1 METLNFAVFVVVL
14 NHFYIFTSIQKIMTS
29 VKYAKLMTG
38 IRKIVRAINLES
50 KRVQKDL
57 NISIPQLLSLKH
69 LQDRADYKS
78 TMKEIKGFLSLNAST
93 VTGIVARL
101 EQKGLI
107 ARLPDP
113 KDKRITPII
122 LTSKGNDLLV
132 RSNESL
138 HERISKKLELI
149 DEREFSKIIN
159 SLETLIELFNIQDVD
174 ASPIIT
180 GQATIEK
187 NID

>member
-1 METLNFAVFVVVL
+1 
-14 NHFYIFTSIQKIMTS
+14 
-29 VKYAKLMTG
+29 MTG

-57 NISIPQLLSLKH
+57 NISIPQLLTLKY
-69 LQDRADYKS
+69 LQDSNDFKS
-78 TMKEIKGFLSLNAST
+78 TMTEIKGFLSLNAST

-113 KDKRITPII
+113 KDKRSTPII

-138 HERISKKLELI
+138 HERISKSLERI
-149 DEREFSKIIN
+149 ENDEFSSIIS
-159 SLETLIELFNIQDVD
+159 SLAHLY
-174 ASPIIT
+174 
-180 GQATIEK
+180 
-187 NID
+187 

>member
-1 METLNFAVFVVVL
+1 
-14 NHFYIFTSIQKIMTS
+14 
-29 VKYAKLMTG
+29 MTG

-50 KRVQKDL
+50 KRVQKEL
-57 NISIPQLLSLKH
+57 SISIPQLLTLKY
-69 LQDRADYKS
+69 LQDCNDYKS
-78 TMKEIKGFLSLNAST
+78 TMTEIKGFLSLNAST

-113 KDKRITPII
+113 KDKRSTPII

-138 HERISKKLELI
+138 HERISRSLERI
-149 DEREFSKIIN
+149 EDAEFSKIIN
-159 SLETLIELFNIQDVD
+159 SLETLIRLFDIQDID

-187 NID
+187 IPE

>member
-1 METLNFAVFVVVL
+1 
-14 NHFYIFTSIQKIMTS
+14 MTS

-50 KRVQKDL
+50 KRVQKEL
-57 NISIPQLLSLKH
+57 NISIPQLLTLKY
-69 LQDRADYKS
+69 LQDCDDYKS
-78 TMKEIKGFLSLNAST
+78 TMKDIKAFLSLNAST

-113 KDKRITPII
+113 KDKRSTPII

-138 HERISKKLELI
+138 HERISKNLELI
-149 DEREFSKIIN
+149 EDDEFSKIIN

>member
-1 METLNFAVFVVVL
+1 
-14 NHFYIFTSIQKIMTS
+14 MTS
-29 VKYAKLMTG
+29 HKYAKLMTG

-50 KRVQKDL
+50 KRVQKELD
-57 NISIPQLLSLKH
+57 ISIPQLLTLKH
-69 LQDRADYKS
+69 LQDNADYKS
-78 TMKEIKGFLSLNAST
+78 TMKELKGFLSLNAST

-113 KDKRITPII
+113 KDKRSTPII

-138 HERISKKLELI
+138 HERISKNLELLEE
-149 DEREFSKIIN
+149 DEFSNIIT
-159 SLETLIELFNIQDVD
+159 SLETLIDLFNIQEID

-180 GQATIEK
+180 GQTTIENTK
-187 NID
+187 TS

>member
-1 METLNFAVFVVVL
+1 
-14 NHFYIFTSIQKIMTS
+14 MTS

-50 KRVQKDL
+50 KRVQKELD
-57 NISIPQLLSLKH
+57 ISIPQLLTLKH
-69 LQDRADYKS
+69 LQDCVDYKS

-113 KDKRITPII
+113 KDKRSTPII

-138 HERISKKLELI
+138 HERISKNLELI
-149 DEREFSKIIN
+149 EDDEFSKIIN
-159 SLETLIELFNIQDVD
+159 SLETLIDLFNIQDVD

>member
-1 METLNFAVFVVVL
+1 
-14 NHFYIFTSIQKIMTS
+14 MTS
-29 VKYAKLMTG
+29 AKYAKLMTA

-50 KRVQKDL
+50 KRVQKEL
-57 NISIPQLLSLKH
+57 SISIPQLLTLKH
-69 LQDRADYKS
+69 LQDCNDYKS
-78 TMKEIKGFLSLNAST
+78 TMTEIKLFLSLNAST

-113 KDKRITPII
+113 KDKRSTPII

-138 HERISKKLELI
+138 HERIS
-149 DEREFSKIIN
+149 N
-159 SLETLIELFNIQDVD
+159 SLERIEDDEFFNIIISLEALIRLFDIQDID

-187 NID
+187 NAE

>member
-1 METLNFAVFVVVL
+1 
-14 NHFYIFTSIQKIMTS
+14 MTS

-57 NISIPQLLSLKH
+57 NISIPQLLTLKH
-69 LQDRADYKS
+69 LQDCADYKS

-113 KDKRITPII
+113 KDKRSTPII

-149 DEREFSKIIN
+149 DDGEFSEIIN
-159 SLETLIELFNIQDVD
+159 SLETLIDLFNIQDVD

>member
-1 METLNFAVFVVVL
+1 
-14 NHFYIFTSIQKIMTS
+14 MTS
-29 VKYAKLMTG
+29 AKYAKLMTG

-50 KRVQKDL
+50 KRVQKEL
-57 NISIPQLLSLKH
+57 SISIPQLLTLKH
-69 LQDRADYKS
+69 LQDCNDYKS
-78 TMKEIKGFLSLNAST
+78 TMTEIKGFLSLNAST

-113 KDKRITPII
+113 KDKRSTPII

-138 HERISKKLELI
+138 HERISKSLERI
-149 DEREFSKIIN
+149 EDDEFSNIIS
-159 SLETLIELFNIQDVD
+159 SLETLITLFDIQDVD

-187 NID
+187 NAE